1 MLRKVLSKKPAL
13 LALVLALTMVLG
25 NVAYAAEATGSEEG
39 SSVAETV
46 EGAAEVTVE
55 EPDAEED
62 TLESEAEA
70 DGEEE
75 DQSSGAEILSRDEGS
90 VLADTMPDVLA
101 DALEADGTGVLSTRL
116 QVTAT
121 LNAKQSNGIYEVT
134 AGDRH
139 TLVITVTNTGDTEMN
154 NILVLNT
161 WFNQSFNANSD
172 ILCFGSFQG
181 NARVT
186 LYDYVYADGSTTTGG
201 FALIAQLAPGES
213 IDLYVDGLIPSAMV
227 GEAAILIA
235 AHEIGEISEEA
246 EIEMDIS
253 EMSEPVI
260 LYVKVGNQKQITNPG
275 NNNNAGDKNIKQT
288 SSEKSAAVKTG
299 DTSNAVLYIL
309 MMAAVIAAV
318 TVVVVIRRKKDR

>member
-13 LALVLALTMVLG
+13 LVLVLTLVLG

-75 DQSSGAEILSRDEGS
+75 DQSSGAEILSSDEGS
-90 VLADTMPDVLA
+90 VLA
-101 DALEADGTGVLSTRL
+101 DALEADGTGVLSARL

-172 ILCFGSFQG
+172 ILCFGSFQA

-186 LYDYVYADGSTTTGG
+186 LYDYIYADGSTTTGG
-201 FALIAQLAPGES
+201 FALIAQLASGES
-213 IDLYVDGLIPSAMV
+213 IDLYVDGQIPSAMV
-227 GEAAILIA
+227 GDAAIVIA
-235 AHEIGEISEEA
+235 AYELGYVRGDVNIPEDMFELS
-246 EIEMDIS
+246 D
-253 EMSEPVI
+253 PVI
-260 LYVKVGNQKQITNPG
+260 LRVKVGNQKLITTPG
-275 NNNNAGDKNIKQT
+275 NNNNADDKNIKQT

-309 MMAAVIAAV
+309 MMAAAIAAV